1 MSSPNTPDLER
12 YSRQILFAP
21 IGEEGQRRIGASSA
35 VVIGCGALGSVSAA
49 CLARAGVGRLR
60 LVDRDVVET
69 SNLQRQFLYDQDD
82 VRAMKP
88 KALAAAEAL
97 LRANPDIAI
106 EGVVSDVGPETVV
119 ELVRGADLILDGTDN
134 FETRFLINE
143 VSVRHGIPW
152 IYAACLGG
160 YGLTMNIL
168 PGDTACLRCVIESAP
183 PAGSVP
189 TCDTAGILGPVV
201 SVVAGLQ
208 SVEAL
213 KFLSGNV
220 EAMSREL
227 VSVDTWTG
235 VFTRLEVPRSG
246 GRRRCETCDGMEFPY
261 LSGRGSRS
269 TVLCGRNAVQVM
281 PEGRAPLDLDDL
293 TARLRAVAGGR
304 LEVEATRFL
313 VRFHVEGLHVS
324 VFPDGR
330 AIVAGTNDPAAA
342 RGVYARYVGA

>member
-1 MSSPNTPDLER
+1 
-12 YSRQILFAP
+12 
-21 IGEEGQRRIGASSA
+21 
-35 VVIGCGALGSVSAA
+35 
-49 CLARAGVGRLR
+49 
-60 LVDRDVVET
+60 
-69 SNLQRQFLYDQDD
+69 
-82 VRAMKP
+82 
-88 KALAAAEAL
+88 
-97 LRANPDIAI
+97 
-106 EGVVSDVGPETVV
+106 
-119 ELVRGADLILDGTDN
+119 
-134 FETRFLINE
+134 
-143 VSVRHGIPW
+143 
-152 IYAACLGG
+152 
-160 YGLTMNIL
+160 
-168 PGDTACLRCVIESAP
+168 
-183 PAGSVP
+183 
-189 TCDTAGILGPVV
+189 
-201 SVVAGLQ
+201 
-208 SVEAL
+208 
-213 KFLSGNV
+213 
-220 EAMSREL
+220 MSREL